1 MRRAIMSLAM
11 MLLASPVFAH
21 NLILEAY
28 PFGDEIAGEAF
39 FSDGVMV
46 GKTVVEIFGP
56 DGEKIGEATTDDHG
70 SFTFTPTQRVDHILR
85 VDAGAGHVAEVRI
98 PAGGLPGGVS
108 DAAASAGQNTGPV
121 PVADTASAP
130 AIDAAPASRIGE
142 AVRDQ
147 IRPMRQELAVYAARS
162 SYPVILGGI
171 GYIVGLAGLA
181 YLLMALRRRR
191 AVRSA

>member
-1 MRRAIMSLAM
+1 MRRAIMSLALTLM
-11 MLLASPVFAH
+11 APPVFAH

-46 GKTVVEIFGP
+46 GETVVDIFGP
-56 DGEKIGEATTDDHG
+56 EGEKIGEAKTDEYG
-70 SFTFTPTQRVDHILR
+70 SFTFTPTQKVDHILR

-108 DAAASAGQNTGPV
+108 DAAAPAGQNIEPA
-121 PVADTASAP
+121 PVAEAAPAP
-130 AIDAAPASRIGE
+130 AIDSTLASQIGD
-142 AVRDQ
+142 AVRNE
-147 IRPMRQELAVYAARS
+147 IRPLRQELAVYSARS